1 MTIGE
6 KIRDLRLKR
15 GLSQEDIARALGTTK
30 QAVYKYESGIVTNIP
45 VDKLERIAGLLG
57 VSPAYLAGWRST
69 ELAFSELPTNVR
81 PIATRRFPM
90 LGEIACGEPIFAE
103 ENHESYVDAA
113 ATIDADFCLTAKG
126 DSMTGARI
134 HDGDVVFIR
143 QQPMVENGEIAAVV
157 IENEATLKRW
167 YYYPE
172 DKKLILCPEN
182 SAFAPLVFVGAEL
195 EGIICLGKAVSF
207 MSHL

>member
-1 MTIGE
+1 
-6 KIRDLRLKR
+6 
-15 GLSQEDIARALGTTK
+15 
-30 QAVYKYESGIVTNIP
+30 
-45 VDKLERIAGLLG
+45 
-57 VSPAYLAGWRST
+57 
-69 ELAFSELPTNVR
+69 
-81 PIATRRFPM
+81 
-90 LGEIACGEPIFAE
+90 
-103 ENHESYVDAA
+103 
-113 ATIDADFCLTAKG
+113 
-126 DSMTGARI
+126 
-134 HDGDVVFIR
+134 
-143 QQPMVENGEIAAVV
+143 MVENGEIAAVV